1 MLSGLFGVAE
11 GITDAQIDTIDRNLD
26 GLVLQEVFS
35 AAVGFHFDASFV
47 GKASHAAYAD
57 GQFVV
62 QERFGEIG
70 GQDVESAAP
79 ALKGIG
85 FGGGDEEGA
94 GFQVP
99 RQCLLYTEHGVG
111 LPSAVVSIQFFAAKV
126 VVTGSTIEE
135 DAGIFRGQPVDVDIH
150 ARLVSLHDVSIRGV
164 EQSFVIETVLF
175 DGVAGIGVPEVGVE
189 HQFL

>member
-1 MLSGLFGVAE
+1 MLPGLFGVAE

-70 GQDVESAAP
+70 GQDVEDDA
-79 ALKGIG
+79 
-85 FGGGDEEGA
+85 DEL
-94 GFQVP
+94 FFRCSCHSDFVF
-99 RQCLLYTEHGVG
+99 LLYCKLRANCAYMQLRANVFSPCSFSACSA
-111 LPSAVVSIQFFAAKV
+111 LWLSSAVREPIW
-126 VVTGSTIEE
+126 
-135 DAGIFRGQPVDVDIH
+135 
-150 ARLVSLHDVSIRGV
+150 
-164 EQSFVIETVLF
+164 
-175 DGVAGIGVPEVGVE
+175 
-189 HQFL
+189 